1 MTRLLL
7 AGVAFCLLDAI
18 ASAQAPPPAAPGT
31 AAQIGEKIDRGISQ
45 IGTELSQGWAEIRK
59 SVDKMGVQGRVYG
72 RLHWDKALQDAT
84 LEIEVRDDQFVVLK
98 GSVASAAAKQKAVQ
112 LAGDTLGVKSVVD
125 ELAIGRS
132 ASR

>member
-1 MTRLLL
+1 M
-7 AGVAFCLLDAI
+7 
-18 ASAQAPPPAAPGT
+18 
-31 AAQIGEKIDRGISQ
+31 
-45 IGTELSQGWAEIRK
+45 
-59 SVDKMGVQGRVYG
+59 
-72 RLHWDKALQDAT
+72 
-84 LEIEVRDDQFVVLK
+84 EIEVRDDQFVVLK